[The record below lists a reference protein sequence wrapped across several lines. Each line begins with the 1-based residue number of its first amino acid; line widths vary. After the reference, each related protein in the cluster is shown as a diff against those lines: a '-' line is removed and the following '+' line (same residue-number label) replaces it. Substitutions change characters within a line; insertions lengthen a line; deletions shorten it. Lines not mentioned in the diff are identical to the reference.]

1 MTQAHRATP
10 QRLAAELDGDF
21 VVFLIGMQIRR
32 PWQVRSWI
40 PVFLAM
46 PGMLRE
52 LARQPELG
60 CLASWNSGLSVIQY
74 WRSTDH
80 LMAYARA
87 REHTHLPAW
96 SAFNRRARQSGGA
109 VGIWHETYRVRAGEY
124 EAVYVDT
131 APRGLGRA
139 GRLLPAT
146 GRRETAAGRLAG
158 QDLKAAEVVNG

>member
-1 MTQAHRATP
+1 MTQPQTP
-10 QRLAAELDGDF
+10 PTQRLTAELEGDF
-21 VVFLIGMQIRR
+21 VVFLIGMQINR
-32 PWQVRSWI
+32 PWQPRGWL
-40 PVFLAM
+40 PVLLAM

-60 CLASWNSGLSVIQY
+60 CLASWNSGLSVVQY
-74 WRSTDH
+74 WRSPEQ

-87 REHTHLPAW
+87 REHSHLPAW
-96 SAFNRRARQSGGA
+96 RAFNRHARQAGGA

-124 EAVYVDT
+124 ETIYVGT

-146 GRRETAAGRLAG
+146 GRRESAAGRLEGLEQEGRVVAG
-158 QDLKAAEVVNG
+158 R